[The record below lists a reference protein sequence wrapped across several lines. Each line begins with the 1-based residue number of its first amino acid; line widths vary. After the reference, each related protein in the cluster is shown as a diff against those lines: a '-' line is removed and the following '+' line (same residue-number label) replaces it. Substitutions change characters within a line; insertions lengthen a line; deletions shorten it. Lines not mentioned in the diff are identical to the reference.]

1 MVLGCPLEEGVRTT
15 LFIPKEVHMDILSQ
29 YLLLMTLSS
38 STLLM
43 FKGLREALLALNHVK
58 NFKKRLENKLMRQ
71 G

>member
-1 MVLGCPLEEGVRTT
+1 
-15 LFIPKEVHMDILSQ
+15 MDILSQ